1 MALPSAPLESGS
13 LSRLGKSRRYRRDTA
28 LFEQGSPAEYV
39 YIIESGYVKVSRVQG
54 CGTRVVIGL
63 RKAEAI
69 LGCGSA
75 LLSVPHCTRADSLT
89 ECHVRHVPANEF
101 RSRVGTDPK
110 LSRQLHLYQSRELED
125 IVTAMA
131 ALGGLSARRRLE
143 MYLAQA
149 LPHPSPNPGAGAT
162 PCRIMPPIR
171 RGDLANLIGTTPE
184 HLSRLLKDLE
194 EAGII
199 RREDGW
205 LVVLDSAVLSHA
217 FAPSALPPIDD
228 GQRFP

>member
-1 MALPSAPLESGS
+1 MALPSVPFEHGS
-13 LSRLGKSRRYRRDTA
+13 LSQLGTSRRYRRDTA

-39 YIIESGYVKVSRVQG
+39 YIIESGYVKLSRVQG

-75 LLSVPHCTRADSLT
+75 LLSVPHCTTADSLT
-89 ECHVRHVPANEF
+89 ECHVRQVPVNEF
-101 RSRVGTDPK
+101 RAQVGMDSK

-131 ALGGLSARRRLE
+131 TLGGLSARCRLE
-143 MYLAQA
+143 MYLART
-149 LPHPSPNPGAGAT
+149 LPDPPPNPLAGAT

-171 RGDLANLIGTTPE
+171 RGDLAALIGTTPE
-184 HLSRLLKDLE
+184 HLSRLLKELE

-205 LVVLDSAVLSHA
+205 LVVLDPAALRRA
-217 FAPSALPPIDD
+217 FAPPRLAAD
-228 GQRFP
+228 